1 MQVGSAEARDSLRSW
16 LQPFS
21 SNCVD
26 MLAAEEL
33 SKLRVPEKGLRTS
46 GTLNDPWPSL
56 HRAHWP
62 RPLSM
67 AWMNN
72 HKKASSGRS
81 LKIEAVTNTWNFKD
95 WMGQVGLHV
104 EGLTSTHVQPYANH
118 VWRFESR
125 LFVTEQDIECH
136 HPDWQGLEQHH
147 EDVILRVKQFISSPN
162 WSQKP
167 QL

>member
-1 MQVGSAEARDSLRSW
+1 MHCEFLQVDHTHNELDQR
-16 LQPFS
+16 FS
-21 SNCVD
+21 S
-26 MLAAEEL
+26 LASLIKSADCL
-33 SKLRVPEKGLRTS
+33 Q
-46 GTLNDPWPSL
+46 DPDDL
-56 HRAHWP
+56 C
-62 RPLSM
+62 
-67 AWMNN
+67 AWMTN
-72 HKKASSGRS
+72 HMKASCGRS
-81 LKIEAVTNTWNFKD
+81 LKVEAVTNTWNFKD

-125 LFVTEQDIECH
+125 LFVTEQDVECH